1 MATKSQSLIDLGKQ
15 VLAENKAPVETP
27 VATAPEVSTPVNQP
41 ATPTTVLPPP
51 VQAPAP
57 VSTTPEKS
65 Q

>member
-27 VATAPEVSTPVNQP
+27 VATAPEAPVSTPVNQP

-57 VSTTPEKS
+57 TKEKS